1 MTTRKDVLAKLAQK
15 VRESRSE
22 IRAGLEAVEKEL
34 RDAVG
39 ELNLYATGA
48 NVNLGYIDE
57 DDWEYGC
64 FAFDGQHLR
73 VLTSSTVDDAM
84 SQGTPYEGHMTWNN
98 IDELSDE
105 KLTKLASPGSID
117 SIWSAVEQRLMQL
130 LGEAMSSAQLLSE
143 FSNAQ
148 SEGVHDDLTEL
159 MDGNYLE
166 KQWAKARIAILTDP
180 TDSIS
185 HSNTFVES
193 VCRHYLET
201 RGLPLPSELVVTK
214 LIGQVVNDFP
224 ALKLPDGTDYGNDIK
239 SLFGG
244 VKSIAQ
250 GIGVLRTHA
259 SSAHGGNK
267 VAYQAEARLANN
279 LAGSIAIYILEK
291 LKSHMKESH

>member
-1 MTTRKDVLAKLAQK
+1 MTTRKEILAKLANK

-34 RDAVG
+34 REAVG
-39 ELNLYATGA
+39 ELSLYAVGE

-73 VLTSSTVDDAM
+73 ILTSSTVDDM
-84 SQGTPYEGHMTWNN
+84 MNHGTPYEGHRTWNN

-105 KLTKLASPGSID
+105 KLTKLASPAAID
-117 SIWSAVEQRLMQL
+117 SIWKAVEQRLTQL
-130 LGEAMSSAQLLSE
+130 LGEATSSAQLLSE
-143 FSNAQ
+143 FSNSQ
-148 SEGVHDDLTEL
+148 SEGVHDDLTKFI
-159 MDGNYLE
+159 DGNYLE
-166 KQWAKARIAILTDP
+166 KQWAKARIAILTNP

-193 VCRHYLET
+193 VCRHYLDT
-201 RGLPLPSELVVTK
+201 RGLPLPSELVITK
-214 LIGQVVNDFP
+214 LIGLVVSDFP
-224 ALKLPDGTDYGNDIK
+224 ALKLPDGTDYSNDIK

-259 SSAHGGNK
+259 SSAHGGDK

-279 LAGSIAIYILEK
+279 LGGSIAIYILEK
-291 LKSHMKESH
+291 LKTHMKQTR